1 MKQIQ
6 DLYQN
11 IIKNGHDQ
19 ISMKQQRE
27 FRDKSGDLRE
37 MQQIKL
43 DLEALK
49 KTNNE
54 YHQRNSSDDQSFQF
68 SHPVYHSNMFDN
80 VTNTITSLGSNVT
93 IKNQI
98 PQSSKVIQHDSQF
111 ENDTQTQQKMPH
123 RISVDK
129 QKEKATTSQN
139 GYITSKR
146 SSNKSNHSK
155 SSLTQ
160 TK

>member
-1 MKQIQ
+1 MSDNQSTDNHLNSRMKQIQ

-54 YHQRNSSDDQSFQF
+54 YHQRNSSDDQ
-68 SHPVYHSNMFDN
+68 
-80 VTNTITSLGSNVT
+80 
-93 IKNQI
+93 
-98 PQSSKVIQHDSQF
+98 
-111 ENDTQTQQKMPH
+111 
-123 RISVDK
+123 
-129 QKEKATTSQN
+129 
-139 GYITSKR
+139 
-146 SSNKSNHSK
+146 
-155 SSLTQ
+155 
-160 TK
+160 